1 MAEKIII
8 VKNVSKTFPKVVAV
22 NNLSFE
28 VEAQTCFG
36 CLGPNGAGKS
46 TMMKI
51 IYGKCTRDEKPMS
64 QMSIFGYDPKDHEL
78 EIKYQSG
85 VVPQDN
91 NLDDELNVIQ
101 NLMIYS
107 KFYNIPAK
115 LARERI
121 AYLLDFLELSEKAN
135 SRITELSGG
144 MKRRLVIA
152 RALLNNPRLLI
163 LDEPTTGLDPQVR
176 RMPGNAG
183 RNRSLE

>member
-1 MAEKIII
+1 
-8 VKNVSKTFPKVVAV
+8 
-22 NNLSFE
+22 
-28 VEAQTCFG
+28 
-36 CLGPNGAGKS
+36 
-46 TMMKI
+46 MMKI

-107 KFYNIPAK
+107 KFYHIPAK